1 MYHMQNLDCQM
12 ATEEL
17 VEEQTEYFS
26 ARSDSRN
33 SNDSDD
39 NNNN

>member
-1 MYHMQNLDCQM
+1 M

-26 ARSDSRN
+26 ARNDSPN
-33 SNDSDD
+33 SNDSD
-39 NNNN
+39 NNN